1 MVHAGGW
8 MVSCSLST
16 RLRKELVYPTGDSH
30 RARRAVKEVKIN
42 DHVDPVAIG
51 DVVRFLEAQ
60 SGTGQIIAVLP
71 RRNRLARRTAA
82 PMPGAHTFRLDAQT
96 ISRLENSGGVV
107 LQDVY
112 PSPDFRFAN

>member
-1 MVHAGGW
+1 VGGW
-8 MVSCSLST
+8 FLAAF
-16 RLRKELVYPTGDSH
+16 
-30 RARRAVKEVKIN
+30 RAACARSWFTQPAIHTVLARQSKRY
-42 DHVDPVAIG
+42 HVDPVAIG

-112 PSPDFRFAN
+112 PSSDFRFAN